1 MDHKLADFPDH
12 ELSQGHD
19 YQGPRMTDSSTAR
32 EFRLPKIFNFT
43 YFAALAAI
51 YPFLPLYYEDLGLS
65 GGQIG
70 VLIGVFPLMTTASA
84 SLWGGLADSTGRHNI
99 LLKMAI
105 VGAIIGSILVF
116 LSGTFLSLFLSVL
129 LFSAFTTPIV
139 PLVDN
144 TILQLLGEDSDQ
156 YGRFRLW
163 GSIGWGIGAPLV
175 GTVVG
180 RLGLQWSFFLY
191 AALMGLTL
199 LTTTQFRI
207 DPAKLQGRFREGLG
221 LLLSDRGWIRFLS
234 ALFIA
239 GIGLAV
245 VDNFL
250 FLHLRSIGASES
262 LMGITLTV
270 GTASEVI
277 LFMSSDRILSSLGTR
292 KLMTLAIAAL
302 VVQLLSYSILR
313 VPWPALIIQALHGPS
328 FAGLWMAGVSFANRM
343 APQGMGATAQG
354 LLSTV
359 LLGLG
364 AIAGSLMGGQLLDL
378 GGSAAAF
385 LWAGLL
391 TVISLLILLTPRRA
405 D

>member
-1 MDHKLADFPDH
+1 MK
-12 ELSQGHD
+12 E
-19 YQGPRMTDSSTAR
+19 SSRTSG
-32 EFRLPKIFNFT
+32 FRLPKIFNFT

-99 LLKMAI
+99 LLKVAI
-105 VGAIIGSILVF
+105 VGAIIGSILVL
-116 LSGTFLSLFLSVL
+116 LSGAFLSLFLSVL

-144 TILQLLGEDSDQ
+144 TILNLLGENSDQ

-163 GSIGWGIGAPLV
+163 GSIGWGLGAPLV

-180 RLGLQWSFFLY
+180 RMGLQWSFFLY
-191 AALMGLTL
+191 AALMGVTL

-207 DPAKLQGRFREGLG
+207 SPAGLPGGFREGLR
-221 LLLSDRGWIRFLS
+221 LLLSESGWIRFLF

-270 GTASEVI
+270 GTASEVM
-277 LFMSSDRILSSLGTR
+277 LFMSSDRILGRLGTR
-292 KLMTLAIAAL
+292 NLMAIAIAAL
-302 VVQLLSYSILR
+302 VVQLLSYSVLR
-313 VPWPALIIQALHGPS
+313 VPWPALMIQALHGPS
-328 FAGLWMAGVSFANRM
+328 FGGLWMAGVAVANRM
-343 APQGMGATAQG
+343 APRGMGATAQG

-364 AIAGSLMGGQLLDL
+364 AIAGSLMGGRLLDL
-378 GGSAAAF
+378 GGSSAAF
-385 LWAGLL
+385 FWAGLL
-391 TVISLLILLTPRRA
+391 TVLSLLVLLTARRPE
-405 D
+405 